1 MKKILN
7 VKKNMK
13 KINKREILKQKENM
27 KTTYMRKI
35 LNHKENLRKTNLRKI
50 LNQKEKMAKKMHKKN
65 KRCLNKVEG
74 FCQQIR
80 QSPISFAQRA
90 IGAFIS

>member
-1 MKKILN
+1 
-7 VKKNMK
+7 MK

-35 LNHKENLRKTNLRKI
+35 LNHKENLRKI

-74 FCQQIR
+74 FCQ
-80 QSPISFAQRA
+80 
-90 IGAFIS
+90 